1 MSLARE
7 YRLQTNQRKLAIGG
21 YEVNKVLAFAGA
33 AVMGLLIVL
42 GLSVHAQT
50 KSKSSARDA
59 GVTYQ
64 VTAVVTEKASNPVP
78 GQNAKEQSKR
88 STIGKGKTM
97 VKTSKDNSF
106 WVEEIDLDGTRNPV
120 ESQLLWDDTHKVLYT
135 YADKSFKCHDGSMG
149 NGDFL
154 IATYGQGNRAKKPPG
169 SGWWMA
175 SLDQDECK
183 ARTEEVFGCKYDA
196 SGKNTSCGVA
206 RLDEKTNDLMIIE
219 ATTTS
224 VQ

>member
-1 MSLARE
+1 MR
-7 YRLQTNQRKLAIGG
+7 
-21 YEVNKVLAFAGA
+21 
-33 AVMGLLIVL
+33 LLIVL

-154 IATYGQGNRAKKPPG
+154 IAPTGRAIARKNLRDPAG
-169 SGWWMA
+169 GWRAWIKMSA
-175 SLDQDECK
+175 
-183 ARTEEVFGCKYDA
+183 
-196 SGKNTSCGVA
+196 
-206 RLDEKTNDLMIIE
+206 
-219 ATTTS
+219 
-224 VQ
+224 